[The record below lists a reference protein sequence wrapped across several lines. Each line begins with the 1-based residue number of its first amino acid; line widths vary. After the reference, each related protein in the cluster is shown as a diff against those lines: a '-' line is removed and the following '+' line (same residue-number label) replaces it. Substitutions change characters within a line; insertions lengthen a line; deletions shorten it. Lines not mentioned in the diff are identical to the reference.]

1 MRPRATGARSGGRP
15 GLKGWPGGAAKHGGG
30 VRSMG
35 GRGGGGRGLGRW
47 RQGSGPVVTGG
58 SRKIVNSDWRE
69 VDEGHLPVPY
79 RSDGSLKKSTD
90 LFIFSR
96 LLS

>member
-1 MRPRATGARSGGRP
+1 MRPRATGARYGGRP
-15 GLKGWPGGAAKHGGG
+15 GLKGWLGGAAKHGGG
-30 VRSMG
+30 VRSRG
-35 GRGGGGRGLGRW
+35 GWGGGGK
-47 RQGSGPVVTGG
+47 GSGPVVASG

-69 VDEGHLPVPY
+69 VDEGHLPIPY

>member
-35 GRGGGGRGLGRW
+35 GWATEAGVWAGGRW
-47 RQGSGPVVTGG
+47 RFEKDRQQ
-58 SRKIVNSDWRE
+58 
-69 VDEGHLPVPY
+69 
-79 RSDGSLKKSTD
+79 
-90 LFIFSR
+90 
-96 LLS
+96 

>member
-35 GRGGGGRGLGRW
+35 GWGGGGRGLGRW
-47 RQGSGPVVTGG
+47 SLAVRERSSTVTGG
-58 SRKIVNSDWRE
+58 R
-69 VDEGHLPVPY
+69 
-79 RSDGSLKKSTD
+79 
-90 LFIFSR
+90 
-96 LLS
+96 

>member
-1 MRPRATGARSGGRP
+1 MDGRGG
-15 GLKGWPGGAAKHGGG
+15 GAKHGGA
-30 VRSMG
+30 VRSRG
-35 GRGGGGRGLGRW
+35 GR
-47 RQGSGPVVTGG
+47 RQGTGPVVAAI

>member
-1 MRPRATGARSGGRP
+1 MPEKQRLGVYLRGVWGLGAAGARSGGRP
-15 GLKGWPGGAAKHGGG
+15 GLKGWPGGAAKPGGG
-30 VRSMG
+30 VRARG
-35 GRGGGGRGLGRW
+35 GRGRR

-79 RSDGSLKKSTD
+79 RLDGS
-90 LFIFSR
+90 
-96 LLS
+96 